1 MKYALLYLAIA
12 ANLLTNVCFNFSA
25 LYDKVPAKKWGFLA
39 LGLVFGLINSV
50 LFTEALKT
58 VPLGIASAVFFSITI
73 IGLFLVSHFYFHE
86 AVNMRQVVGVFVVI
100 AGVVMVS
107 YK

>member
-1 MKYALLYLAIA
+1 MKYILLYSAIA

-25 LYDKVPAKKWGFLA
+25 LYDAVPVKKWGFLA
-39 LGLVFGLINSV
+39 LGLVFGLINSI

-58 VPLGIASAVFFSITI
+58 VPLHIAGAVFFSITI

-86 AVNMRQVVGVFVVI
+86 PVTVRQVTGVFVII

-107 YK
+107 LK

>member
-1 MKYALLYLAIA
+1 MKYVLLYSAIA

-25 LYDKVPAKKWGFLA
+25 IHDKVPAKKWGFLA

-86 AVNMRQVVGVFVVI
+86 TVNLRQVLGVFVVI